1 MSSLPA
7 EHQDHAEPQDDAARL
22 AELNAIV
29 EAVRDRVRARYPTPE
44 TVSAAEGSNSNAH
57 RPRIQVHI
65 ADLMPVVHARDA
77 AMGKI
82 AAIGSVNPRSG
93 GVLNGIIQ
101 WFKKTIARS
110 LQWFVRDQIT
120 FNREA
125 VSALEAIM
133 EALNEQNRSLA
144 SLAGQTN
151 EQMGYAFAEL
161 AARAAELGAAMNR
174 QAAETLGELR
184 ELSVVCQ
191 RLEPEIQDLKDI
203 RKHFVELRAAW
214 ESKVATNEIQFLR
227 AVADLQGASQHR
239 STLMESNF
247 REIAKAQHTDY
258 LGALDR
264 TTVNIQKQ
272 LWLDFQ
278 KVRAEYGQL
287 IHDELRIIRLRQ
299 PPSAQPAAQY
309 APPPA
314 AAPPDAAAHA
324 AGTARPLD
332 IDYTRFAFRFRG
344 SEAQVRQIEE
354 LYRPFFANCRSVLD
368 IGCGRGEFLQLMR
381 EMGIPAKGIDLGAES
396 VAMCRDKSLDAEV
409 ADLFTYPPLQTAG
422 EFDGIFASQ
431 LVEHLEPAKL
441 PEMIRLCAAS
451 LRRGGVLAIET
462 PNPDCLAIFATYF
475 YLDPTHTR
483 PVPRQ
488 LLEFYME
495 EAGIGSI
502 EVHEI
507 SPAMESIP
515 ELAEL
520 PESLRKRFFGGLDYA
535 IVGRKL

>member
-1 MSSLPA
+1 MSAAP
-7 EHQDHAEPQDDAARL
+7 AEPQGDAERL
-22 AELNAIV
+22 AELNAIIQ
-29 EAVRDRVRARYPTPE
+29 AVRDRVRARYPAPE
-44 TVSAAEGSNSNAH
+44 TLSSAEPRDVNGG
-57 RPRIQVHI
+57 RPPIQVHI
-65 ADLMPVVHARDA
+65 ADLMPIVHARDA

-93 GVLNGIIQ
+93 GILNRIIQ
-101 WFKKTIARS
+101 WLKKTVARS

-133 EALNEQNRSLA
+133 EALNEQNRSLV

-151 EQMGYAFAEL
+151 EQMAYTFAEL
-161 AARAAELGAAMNR
+161 AARAAELGTAIEEAR
-174 QAAETLGELR
+174 
-184 ELSVVCQ
+184 
-191 RLEPEIQDLKDI
+191 DI
-203 RKHFVELRAAW
+203 RKHFIELRAAW

-227 AVADLQGASQHR
+227 AVADLQGATQHR

-299 PPSAQPAAQY
+299 PSVQQ
-309 APPPA
+309 PPPLPT
-314 AAPPDAAAHA
+314 AAPQDAAAHSA
-324 AGTARPLD
+324 ATTRPLD

-344 SEAQVRQIEE
+344 SEVQVRQTEE

-381 EMGIPAKGIDLGAES
+381 EMGVPARGIDLGAES
-396 VAMCRDKSLDAEV
+396 VAMCRDEGLDAEV

-431 LVEHLEPAKL
+431 LVEHLEPARL

-462 PNPDCLAIFATYF
+462 PNPECLAIFATYF

-507 SPAMESIP
+507 SPAVESIP